1 MRPIPAPRIG
11 ESHGL
16 LRAISTRDRV
26 RLDEFVTEFQ
36 NEDLFPPG
44 LENAQGRIRQ
54 FVSYARS
61 AGLLKEDRG
70 VVELTEIGKRY
81 IRAGDADAAF
91 EVSEAQADWLRRQ
104 LLEKHMT
111 DSIYHGLAIG
121 LSLLSSVPPGTR
133 ISMLDF
139 GRALGYLGRAGWDN
153 DNTLQGQGERYLT
166 LMGDMRMIDD
176 QRALT
181 PTGQDTK
188 NELTL
193 PIHMSMLDIAAQLN
207 PGGADAVRTEGEA
220 EWARLEQA
228 AAEPEPEPPS
238 PSRGAAPPRARRRRG
253 GRGGRVAG
261 RRPRRPRARPR
272 LPPRRPRPAR
282 DVRPAD
288 AARGHLGDRRP
299 RRRHEHVHGRRRR
312 RAEAGRTGRA
322 RAARPAGA
330 GAAPAPPAER
340 RAPRRPP
347 RPPSRSGP
355 RTRRPSSPARA
366 SRRRRPPPP
375 SRRGSP
381 RSRRPAPRQ
390 ASGFLDAG
398 AIRAAAEG
406 QGLRLPSAAY
416 ASLAAA
422 LAAGRHVVLTG
433 PAGSGKTTLA
443 LAVARAAV
451 TSGRAGGAV
460 LVTPTAH
467 WSSGEALGRRARDG
481 EPATT
486 GAVPDAATRG
496 KWLVIDELDRAR
508 ADKALGGLSTF
519 LGGLPLTLPGGEEVK
534 PPEDWRVIATAAAPL
549 DASPVLT
556 RRFAHI
562 AVPFPDQAD
571 VSALLEHAAGG
582 DAAAAN
588 AAERLL
594 TLRELGPLGA
604 GVFTAAAAYAAERNA
619 IEPADERT
627 LAREAYSRLRGAAAG
642 RPRRPRAGPSQGAA
656 GRAVGM
662 AARGGPEERAALAR
676 AKARLDR
683 LDFHPRPVRTAR
695 TRIWHAPWLFR
706 LPWFR
711 RFQGYESCE
720 QIFIRRPLAEV
731 SDDLICHELCHV
743 WQEQHGRLRMW
754 LSYVQ
759 AGYRENPNEVEARR
773 AVELTR

>member
-26 RLDEFVTEFQ
+26 RLDEFVTEFPS
-36 NEDLFPPG
+36 EELFPPG
-44 LENAQGRIRQ
+44 LENAQGRTRQ

-81 IRAGDADAAF
+81 IRAGDTGAPF

-121 LSLLSSVPPGTR
+121 LSLLSSVAPGTR

-139 GRALGYLGRAGWDN
+139 GRSLGYLGRAGWDN
-153 DNTLQGQGERYLT
+153 DNTLESQGERYLA

-207 PGGADAVRTEGEA
+207 PGGADAVRAEGEA
-220 EWARLEQA
+220 EWARLAEA
-228 AAEPEPEPPS
+228 GAEPEPEPERAPEA
-238 PSRGAAPPRARRRRG
+238 AAPPAPEP
-253 GRGGRVAG
+253 VAAEEDEEDEWQDVG
-261 RRPRRPRARPR
+261 PGA
-272 LPPRRPRPAR
+272 PA
-282 DVRPAD
+282 
-288 AARGHLGDRRP
+288 
-299 RRRHEHVHGRRRR
+299 
-312 RAEAGRTGRA
+312 
-322 RAARPAGA
+322 AGA
-330 GAAPAPPAER
+330 GSGSASAPIAAAAPPTPPADIWETADPDDATRSYTAVGAAAPKPTATPEPPPEPPAPEPAAPEPAAAEPAAPAAPAPPPEPAVPEPAPPALEPERPQDAPTVISPPSAPPPVAPAE
-340 RAPRRPP
+340 PP
-347 RPPSRSGP
+347 RLAEVPP
-355 RTRRPSSPARA
+355 
-366 SRRRRPPPP
+366 
-375 SRRGSP
+375 
-381 RSRRPAPRQ
+381 PAPRQ
-390 ASGFLDAG
+390 ASGFLDAA

-406 QGLRLPSAAY
+406 QGLRLPSSAY

-433 PAGSGKTTLA
+433 PAGSGKTALA

-481 EPATT
+481 APATT
-486 GAVPDAATRG
+486 GTVPDAATRG
-496 KWLVIDELDRAR
+496 KWLVLDELDRAR

-534 PPEDWRVIATAAAPL
+534 PPDDWRVIATAAGPL
-549 DASPVLT
+549 DASPALT

-562 AVPFPDQAD
+562 EVPFPGEAD
-571 VSALLEHAAGG
+571 VSALLEHAAGN
-582 DAAAAN
+582 DHAAAN

-594 TLRELGPLGA
+594 TLRELRALGA
-604 GVFTAAAAYAAERNA
+604 GVFIAAAAYAAERNA
-619 IEPADERT
+619 IEPADEQT
-627 LAREAYSRLRGAAAG
+627 LAREAYSVYVEPLLGGLDNRG
-642 RPRRPRAGPSQGAA
+642 
-656 GRAVGM
+656 
-662 AARGGPEERAALAR
+662 E
-676 AKARLDR
+676 DR
-683 LDFHPRPVRTAR
+683 LK
-695 TRIWHAPWLFR
+695 
-706 LPWFR
+706 
-711 RFQGYESCE
+711 
-720 QIFIRRPLAEV
+720 
-731 SDDLICHELCHV
+731 ELL
-743 WQEQHGRLRMW
+743 GAL
-754 LSYVQ
+754 
-759 AGYRENPNEVEARR
+759 
-773 AVELTR
+773 